1 MTPYDMG
8 KASCVSWKWRYT
20 IRNPVFWR
28 NACLKGWQVM
38 SLEVLN
44 MDLLLLISLI
54 SDYGAFLWSSLERL
68 KTIRYFNQNTTA
80 HGGKCGSYGQGCD
93 LTVSTTISYFIA
105 LFPALRIDQWPVMVK
120 FFYSHGFFFLH
131 TNFPR
136 LCDYERLNLKWEWQG
151 PDTLICFNPSV
162 EVKDMM
168 ISICSLFKGT

>member
-1 MTPYDMG
+1 MIQWYLITWTLLHRVVIFLMLIGWYG
-8 KASCVSWKWRYT
+8 F
-20 IRNPVFWR
+20 FWR

-54 SDYGAFLWSSLERL
+54 SDYEAFLWSSLERL

-105 LFPALRIDQWPVMVK
+105 LFPALHIDWWPVMVK
-120 FFYSHGFFFLH
+120 FFIAMGVF
-131 TNFPR
+131 
-136 LCDYERLNLKWEWQG
+136 CI
-151 PDTLICFNPSV
+151 LISL
-162 EVKDMM
+162 DWM
-168 ISICSLFKGT
+168 IMKG